1 MKIKTIHAHFLISI
15 GNYSNERIGFSVELD
30 EGETVESVV
39 VELREKA
46 KKIVGK
52 TAEELYNRKNN
63 LYRECLDLET
73 NLNKLRQEWDATAEF
88 LKAQGLNP
96 VAPSMPQ
103 FRNLL
108 NAVTVESEVVTEAE
122 DEETDDNYDEDDKD
136 YM

>member
-30 EGETVESVV
+30 ETESIESTVE
-39 VELREKA
+39 ELRERA

-52 TAEELYNRKNN
+52 KAEDLYDEKSK
-63 LYRECLDLET
+63 LWRECTELEKK
-73 NLNKLRQEWDATAEF
+73 LNTLRKEWDATAEF

-96 VAPSMPQ
+96 TAPSMPQ

-108 NAVTVESEVVTEAE
+108 TAVTVESEVVTETA
-122 DEETDDNYDEDDKD
+122 DEEDDNYDEDDED